1 MKLTAFIRDVEDVY
15 RDVRGRYESYCADID
30 EVTEKLRELN
40 GERKNFS
47 QIGYDER
54 KQALDLE
61 KEAVMAQLEA
71 LPHEFAERCAAV
83 RSNCR
88 KVFKTKYGIS
98 PAAVDSKAIAVI
110 SSGALSLDEM
120 KDLADSFANNRT
132 MLRLLAHEA
141 VAQGERNGDEDVR
154 LYGVALDSSTRT
166 TPHLDIF
173 DGFVTLAA
181 KGIRV
186 HELESS
192 GADSAPAELPFET
205 VRSLADGYD
214 GELHNANLSR
224 YTQLADNYDSE

>member
-15 RDVRGRYESYCADID
+15 RDIRGRYENYCSDLD
-30 EVTEKLRELN
+30 EVAGKRAELN
-40 GERKNFS
+40 KNRASFS
-47 QIGYDER
+47 QSGFDER
-54 KQALDLE
+54 KSALDLE
-61 KEAVMAQLEA
+61 TQAIMAQLEA
-71 LPHEFAERCAAV
+71 LPQEFAERCAAV
-83 RSNCR
+83 RTAC
-88 KVFKTKYGIS
+88 KTAFSKKYGIT
-98 PAAVDSKAIAVI
+98 PASIDTNALAVI

-120 KDLADSFANNRT
+120 KDFAASFADNRT
-132 MLRLLAHEA
+132 MLRLIAREA
-141 VAQGERNGDEDVR
+141 VAQGEKNGEDETR
-154 LYGVALDSSTRT
+154 LFGEALDSSTRT

-186 HELESS
+186 HEVESS

-224 YTQLADNYDSE
+224 YSQLADNYDSV

>member
-15 RDVRGRYESYCADID
+15 RDVRGRYENFCSDLD
-30 EVTEKLRELN
+30 EVGGKLTELN
-40 GERKNFS
+40 KNRASFS
-47 QIGYDER
+47 QSGFDER
-54 KQALDLE
+54 KSALDLE
-61 KEAVMAQLEA
+61 VQAIMAQLEA
-71 LPHEFAERCAAV
+71 LPQEFAERCAAV
-83 RSNCR
+83 RSNC
-88 KVFKTKYGIS
+88 KKKFTTKYGIS

-120 KDLADSFANNRT
+120 KDLAASFANNRT
-132 MLRLLAHEA
+132 MLRLLAREA

-214 GELHNANLSR
+214 DELHNANLSR